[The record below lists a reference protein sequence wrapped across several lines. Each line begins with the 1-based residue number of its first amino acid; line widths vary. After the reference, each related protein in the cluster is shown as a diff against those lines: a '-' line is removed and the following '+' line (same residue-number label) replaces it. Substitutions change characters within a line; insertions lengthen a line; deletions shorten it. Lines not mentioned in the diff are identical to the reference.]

1 MRARSDGRSAISR
14 LGIRFLLGSGLI
26 ALSVTQAHAQDATAG
41 ASDPAPGTESDQAT
55 EPADEGQ
62 PIIVTGSRI
71 GRRDYQSNSPIST
84 IGGAT
89 LATTGQTSLDKA
101 IGELPQFS
109 AAQGAAEVGDVQGGI
124 GFSGG
129 QSNGDLRG
137 LGANRS
143 LVLLDG
149 RRLMPSAPDG
159 SIDLNTIPTLLIDTV
174 EVITGGASATYGS
187 DAIAGVVN
195 FKLRQNFSGLE
206 ISSQFGGA
214 TAGDGRTTQ
223 VGAIIG
229 GNFGENRGN
238 AVLAFEYS
246 NRAAVTGASRPFFQN
261 IRQLNRP
268 PEGEIL
274 AGNFGSSGS
283 PTIAAVNA
291 ALAQYPGTTPIAG
304 TGAYRGAIG
313 VNTDQSV
320 FTTLASPNCVQNYR
334 GLGAIPGLNISANC
348 TQVQVALGNYFDVQ
362 VPLTKYNAFA
372 GAHYDLTEDITAYGQ
387 FNFLESTARDT
398 TGPGSTKASGRI
410 ILSVPQNSPF
420 VTGNPA
426 LQGIL
431 ASITPTPT
439 GPLKVTKL
447 LTAFGNRVESFKY
460 DVWQAVGGL
469 KGQIPG
475 TGLSFDVYA
484 SLGHSQF
491 TNIGYGDVSLS
502 RVNNIVGGTAD
513 GAGCSGFAWNP
524 LGNNPLSAA
533 CLAYAG
539 RTIQNTNTQT
549 QRVIEGTVNGALF
562 SLPAGELKFA
572 VGADYR
578 VNEFNYQPD
587 NALIVADTIPY
598 DSISAASGKQSV
610 KEAFGELLVPI
621 FSDQP
626 FAKELSLDLGYRY
639 SKYDSFSGKSTYK
652 ADVSWAPIEE
662 LRFRGGYSI
671 AFRAPSLLDLSG
683 PTTVGQINVGPLPSA
698 GDPCSST
705 SSLRTGAN
713 ATQVAALCV
722 AQGVPSSAIA
732 NYTYGSVSV
741 GGTSGANALLTPE
754 NAKTWSVGVVI
765 DPRFSSPLLSH
776 LQLSVDY
783 YNISVTDAIGTLNAT
798 DILPR
803 CFNSDGASNPSY
815 SLTNAY
821 CVRITRDPATG
832 TIVNIGAGK
841 FNFATYK
848 VDGIDTQ
855 LAWRIGLDALGASS
869 KAGSIEINSIV
880 SYTRG
885 YTVAGLFGSPTLDYA
900 GSSGFGGVGGG
911 ISHPKWKAN
920 TSLAYVNGDLS
931 ITGRWRYIDKMI
943 HSDVVANPAATTPG
957 IPAYSYFDVNAFFD
971 VAERFT
977 FGIGVNNLTNKIP
990 PFISAAPLTTDAA
1003 TYDVIGRRWFVSAKV
1018 KF

>member
-1 MRARSDGRSAISR
+1 M
-14 LGIRFLLGSGLI
+14 
-26 ALSVTQAHAQDATAG
+26 
-41 ASDPAPGTESDQAT
+41 
-55 EPADEGQ
+55 AD
-62 PIIVTGSRI
+62 IIVTGSRI

-84 IGGAT
+84 IGGAA
-89 LATTGQTSLDKA
+89 LATSGQPSLDKA

-143 LVLLDG
+143 LTLLDG

-159 SIDLNTIPTLLIDTV
+159 SIDLNTIPTLLIENV

-195 FKLRQNFSGLE
+195 FKLRHNFSGLE
-206 ISSQFGGA
+206 ISTQLGGA
-214 TAGDGRTTQ
+214 TEGDGRTGQ

-229 GNFGENRGN
+229 GNFGDKRGN
-238 AVLAFEYS
+238 AVFAFEYS
-246 NRAAVTGASRPFFQN
+246 DRAAVTGANRPFFRD

-274 AGNFGSSGS
+274 AGNFGSSGA

-291 ALAQYPGTTPIAG
+291 VLAGYPGTTPIAG

-313 VNTDQSV
+313 VNSDQSI
-320 FTTLASPNCVQNYR
+320 FTTLATPNCVQNYR
-334 GLGAIPGLNISANC
+334 GLGAIPGLNISSNC

-362 VPLTKYNAFA
+362 VPLKKYNAYA
-372 GAHYDLTEDITAYGQ
+372 GVSYELSDEITAYFQ
-387 FNFLESTARDT
+387 FNYLESTARDT

-410 ILSVPQNSPF
+410 ILNVPQNSPF
-420 VTGNPA
+420 VTGNPR
-426 LQGIL
+426 LQAIL
-431 ASITPTPT
+431 SSIAPAPT
-439 GPLKVTKL
+439 GPLKITKL
-447 LTAFGNRVESFKY
+447 LTAFGNRVETFKY

-469 KGQIPG
+469 KGKIPG
-475 TGLSFDVYA
+475 TELSYDIYA
-484 SLGHSQF
+484 SLGRSQF
-491 TNIGYGDVSLS
+491 TNTGFGDVSLS
-502 RVNNIVGGTAD
+502 RVNKILDGTAD
-513 GAGCSGFAWNP
+513 GAGCTGFAWNA
-524 LGNNPLSAA
+524 LGNNAISAA

-539 RTIQNTNTQT
+539 RTIHNTNTHNQT
-549 QRVIEGTVNGALF
+549 VIEGTISGALF
-562 SLPAGELKFA
+562 TLPAGDLKFA

-578 VNEFNYQPD
+578 HNQFDYEPD
-587 NALIVADTIPY
+587 NALIIADSIPY
-598 DSISAASGKQSV
+598 DAISAASGEQNV
-610 KEAFGELLVPI
+610 KEAFGELFVPL
-621 FSDQP
+621 FKDQP
-626 FAKELSLDLGYRY
+626 FAKDLSLDLGYRY
-639 SKYDSFSGKSTYK
+639 SKYDNFSGKSTWK
-652 ADVSWAPIEE
+652 ADLSWAPIEQ

-683 PTTVGQINVGPLPSA
+683 PTTIGQVNIGPLPSA
-698 GDPCSST
+698 GDPCATT

-713 ATQVAALCV
+713 GLKVAALCV
-722 AQGVPSSAIA
+722 AQGVPSSAIST
-732 NYTYGSVSV
+732 YTYGSVSA

-754 NAKTWSVGVVI
+754 NAKTWSVGAVL
-765 DPRFSSPLLSH
+765 DPRFSGPLFSR

-783 YNISVTDAIGTLNAT
+783 YNISVTDAIGTLSAT

-803 CFNSDGASNPSY
+803 CFNSDGASNPTY

-821 CVRITRDPATG
+821 CARITRDPATG

-855 LAWRIGLDALGASS
+855 LAWRIGLDAFGAPPE
-869 KAGSIEINSIV
+869 AGSFEINSVV
-880 SYTRG
+880 SYTKG
-885 YTVAGLFGSPTLDYA
+885 YKVAGLFGSPTLNYA
-900 GSSGFGGVGGG
+900 GSAGFGGVGGG

-920 TSLAYVNGDLS
+920 TSLTYVNDKFS
-931 ITGRWRYIDKMI
+931 ITGRWRYIDKMV
-943 HSDVVANPAATTPG
+943 HSDVVANAAATTPG
-957 IPAYSYFDVNAFFD
+957 IPAYSYFDVNIAFN
-971 VAERFT
+971 VAKRFM
-977 FGIGVNNLTNKIP
+977 FGLGVNNLTDKTP
-990 PFISAAPLTTDAA
+990 PFISAASLTTDAA
-1003 TYDVIGRRWFVSAKV
+1003 TYDVIGRRWYVSGKV